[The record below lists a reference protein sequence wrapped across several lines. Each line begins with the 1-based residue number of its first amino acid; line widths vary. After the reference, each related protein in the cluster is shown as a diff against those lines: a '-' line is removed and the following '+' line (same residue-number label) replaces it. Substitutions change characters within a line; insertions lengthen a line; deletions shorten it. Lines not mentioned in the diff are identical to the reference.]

1 MSFCSSTPC
10 LVCLVIHNF
19 RVQLPTLL
27 HGPQP
32 GEMALEK
39 IHPRRAGNHGRR
51 RRRLDCVTWS
61 AVRGCG
67 ASGSFGGFAW
77 LRRR

>member
-1 MSFCSSTPC
+1 
-10 LVCLVIHNF
+10 VIHNF

-32 GEMALEK
+32 GEMAVEK